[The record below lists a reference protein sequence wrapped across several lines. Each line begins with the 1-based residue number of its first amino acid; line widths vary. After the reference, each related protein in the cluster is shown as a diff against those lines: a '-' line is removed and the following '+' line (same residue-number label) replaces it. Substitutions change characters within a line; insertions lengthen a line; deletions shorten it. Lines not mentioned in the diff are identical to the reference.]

1 MNFYGVI
8 PDSVYKDAGDVLAYV
23 GGTKEYPDIGLEP
36 GFDLAVAAAG
46 VALERGAPST
56 FYESRPLQ
64 AESLFRAGSQEWRTM
79 HNAVARVLDM
89 QRQGHEMSNGT
100 VVKHIVSDVVE
111 QASARR
117 TLNALKLGAPFEE
130 GMSDAEKGR
139 VQEAKSSKSAEGSLH
154 HELIGAWHQLPEKVQ
169 ENIFHSFSDGSRL
182 SDRLKNEV
190 AIASN
195 AITEIWERQEAAEV
209 SAQVRIDK
217 SLDYDT
223 PIFKEPTQEQV
234 DRIDNLL
241 AGKFSPSSGVE
252 SIILSHAIDNAD
264 MDGNTFAIPAY
275 YRAQNEFAEMGSS
288 AAILSYIE
296 ADRNISEKEKEEME
310 PGEKTMK
317 AAGLYHLLSH
327 SEQREVLMGIS
338 GGGGVSPLQEM
349 RAEFTLGKPVE
360 QDLLQGM
367 SFEGLS
373 KEDAAKF
380 SLSGIHLP
388 EERVRVNG
396 RLAYSSDLVDEIGEY
411 PLTIAKTVIVAN
423 EVPEGQ
429 MPSITPFY
437 EFEGREGRYP
447 ASKFFHENGEEHVY
461 GTVTEVDKRLFLV
474 PLDMIAEDDK
484 ATLQG
489 NVREIS
495 SFLKDGRE
503 KNSEDD
509 MVFMRREARNGP
521 VAGEFVFRPSEFG
534 DKQGP
539 VQLVAVPWMSGAS
552 PEEKKLSV
560 QLAHEA
566 AGKPLQANAAIAAS
580 MTQMSR
586 QH

>member
-1 MNFYGVI
+1 MQFYGVI
-8 PDSVYKDAGDVLAYV
+8 SDSVYKDAADLLAFV
-23 GGTKEYPDIGLEP
+23 GGMKDYPDIGLEP
-36 GFDLAVAAAG
+36 GMDLAVAAAG
-46 VALERGAPST
+46 IALERGAPST
-56 FYESRPLQ
+56 FYESRSLQ
-64 AESLFRAGSQEWRTM
+64 AESLFRVGSQEWRTM
-79 HNAVARVLDM
+79 HNAVARVIDM
-89 QRQGHEMSNGT
+89 QRNGHEMSNET

-130 GMSDAEKGR
+130 GMSEAEMNR
-139 VQEAKSSKSAEGSLH
+139 VIEAKNSKSAEGSLH

-169 ENIFHSFSDGSRL
+169 ENIFQSFSDGSRL
-182 SDRLKNEV
+182 SDSLKNEV

-195 AITEIWERQEAAEV
+195 AITEIWERREASEA

-223 PIFKEPTQEQV
+223 PIFQEPTQEQV
-234 DRIDNLL
+234 DRIDGLL

-252 SIILSHAIDNAD
+252 SVILSHAIDNAD
-264 MDGNTFAIPAY
+264 MDGKTFAIPAY
-275 YRAQNEFAEMGSS
+275 YRAQNEFAEIGSA

-296 ADRNISEKEKEEME
+296 ADRSISEKEKEEME

-327 SEQREVLMGIS
+327 SEQREVLLGIS

-380 SLSGIHLP
+380 NLSGLHLP
-388 EERVRVNG
+388 EDRVRVNG
-396 RLAYSSDLVDEIGEY
+396 RLAYSADLIEEVGEY

-423 EVPEGQ
+423 EVSEGQ
-429 MPSITPFY
+429 MPTVTPFY
-437 EFEGREGRYP
+437 EFEGREGRFA

-474 PLDMIAEDDK
+474 PLDMTALDDK
-484 ATLQG
+484 PTLQG
-489 NVREIS
+489 SVREIS

-503 KNSEDD
+503 KDTEDNMD
-509 MVFMRREARNGP
+509 FMRIEARNDP
-521 VAGEFVFRPSEFG
+521 VAGEFVFRPAEFG
-534 DKQGP
+534 DERGP
-539 VQLVAVPWMSGAS
+539 VQLIAVPWMAGAS
-552 PEEKKLSV
+552 PEERKLSL

-566 AGKPLQANAAIAAS
+566 AGKPLQSNAAIAAS

-586 QH
+586 

>member
-1 MNFYGVI
+1 MNFYGAI
-8 PDSVYKDAGDVLAYV
+8 PDSVYKDAADVLAFV
-23 GGTKEYPDIGLEP
+23 GGTKDYPDIGLEP

-56 FYESRPLQ
+56 FYESRDLQ
-64 AESLFRAGSQEWRTM
+64 AESLFRTGSQEWRTM
-79 HNAVARVLDM
+79 HNAVARVMDM
-89 QRQGHEMSNGT
+89 QRHGIEMSNET
-100 VVKHIVSDVVE
+100 VVKHIVSDVTA

-130 GMSDAEKGR
+130 GISEDEKAR
-139 VQEAKSSKSAEGSLH
+139 VQEAKGSKSSEGSLH
-154 HELIGAWHQLPEKVQ
+154 HELIGAWHSLPEQVQ
-169 ENIFHSFSDGSRL
+169 ENIFKNFTTGNQLSERL
-182 SDRLKNEV
+182 QSEI

-195 AITEIWERQEAAEV
+195 AITQIWERHEAAEV

-223 PIFKEPTQEQV
+223 PIFKAPTEEQV
-234 DRIDNLL
+234 DRVDGLL

-252 SIILSHAIDNAD
+252 SVVLSHAIDNANMAGD
-264 MDGNTFAIPAY
+264 TLAIPAY
-275 YRAQNEFAEMGSS
+275 YRALNEFAEKGSP
-288 AAILSYIE
+288 AQILSYIE
-296 ADRNISEKEKEEME
+296 ADRNISEKAKEEM
-310 PGEKTMK
+310 GELMK

-327 SEQREVLMGIS
+327 SEQREVLLGIS
-338 GGGGVSPLQEM
+338 GSGGISPLQEM
-349 RAEFTLGKPVE
+349 RSEFTQSTPSGP
-360 QDLLQGM
+360 DLMQGM

-380 SLSGIHLP
+380 NLSGLHLP

-396 RLAYSSDLVDEIGEY
+396 RLAYSADLIEEIGEY
-411 PLTIAKTVIVAN
+411 PLTITKTVIVAN

-429 MPSITPFY
+429 MPSVTPFY
-437 EFEGREGRYP
+437 EFEGREGRFA

-461 GTVTEVDKRLFLV
+461 GTVTEIDKRLFLV
-474 PLDMIAEDDK
+474 PLDMTAEDDK

-503 KNSEDD
+503 KSSEDD
-509 MVFMRREARNGP
+509 MDFMRTEARNGP
-521 VAGEFVFRPSEFG
+521 VAGEFVFRPAEFG

-552 PEEKKLSV
+552 PEEKKLSLE
-560 QLAHEA
+560 LAHEA
-566 AGKPLQANAAIAAS
+566 AGKTLQANAAIAAS

-586 QH
+586 